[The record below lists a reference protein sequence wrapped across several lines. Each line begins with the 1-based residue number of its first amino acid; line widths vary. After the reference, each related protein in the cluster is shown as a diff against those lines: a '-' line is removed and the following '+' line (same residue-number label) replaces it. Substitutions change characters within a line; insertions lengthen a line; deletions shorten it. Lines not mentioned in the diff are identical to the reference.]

1 MKLILIYI
9 RKRIEE
15 KKMSDKIVDKLVLSD
30 AEWRERLTPEQYK
43 IARKHGTE
51 RAFTSPLNN
60 NKEKG
65 IYRCVGCQT
74 KLFSSDT
81 KFDSGTGWPSYFAPI
96 SAEVVS
102 EHTDRSFFMTRT
114 EVRCST
120 CDSHLGHVFN
130 DGPQPTGLRYCMN
143 GAVLD
148 FEAEAE

>member
-1 MKLILIYI
+1 
-9 RKRIEE
+9 
-15 KKMSDKIVDKLVLSD
+15 MSDKIVDKLVLSD

-43 IARKHGTE
+43 IARKRGTE

-65 IYRCVGCQT
+65 VYRCVGCQT

-114 EVRCST
+114 EVRCAT
-120 CDSHLGHVFN
+120 CDSHLGHVFS

-148 FEAEAE
+148 FEAEDE

>member
-1 MKLILIYI
+1 
-9 RKRIEE
+9 
-15 KKMSDKIVDKLVLSD
+15 MSDKIVDKLVLSD

-65 IYRCVGCQT
+65 VYRCVGCQT

-102 EHTDRSFFMTRT
+102 EHTDRSFFMKRT
-114 EVRCST
+114 EVRCAT
-120 CDSHLGHVFN
+120 CDSHLGHVFS

-148 FEAEAE
+148 FEAEDE

>member
-1 MKLILIYI
+1 
-9 RKRIEE
+9 
-15 KKMSDKIVDKLVLSD
+15 MSDKIVDKLVLSD

-65 IYRCVGCQT
+65 VYRCVGCQT

-114 EVRCST
+114 EVRCAT
-120 CDSHLGHVFN
+120 CDSHLGHVFS

-148 FEAEAE
+148 FEPEGE